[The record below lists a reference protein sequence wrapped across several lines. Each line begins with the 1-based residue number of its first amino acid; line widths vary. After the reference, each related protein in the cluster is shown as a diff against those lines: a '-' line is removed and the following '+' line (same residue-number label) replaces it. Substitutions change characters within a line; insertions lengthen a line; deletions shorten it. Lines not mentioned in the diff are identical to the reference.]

1 MKKVNNYK
9 VKVENLENTYTL
21 SNNDISDIE
30 VLDNEVL
37 TIIEVIDDDIKII
50 RNLIVGKNATLNYIK
65 IGNSNQP
72 SNIEY
77 VNKIGVNATLNM
89 FLFDFGSSNN
99 IINTKLESDN
109 STFKIQGLNDL
120 KNSSRVEYIVTTNH
134 KTKSLSDIS
143 FKNLLNDKSFAKVD
157 MFSIVENSAAFSKA
171 FQNSKTIL
179 LSDDSAVQIT
189 PHLEISIDELE
200 ASHGATCGDLDKD
213 GLYYLESRGIKEDD
227 AKILLL
233 NAIRNEV
240 YSNLKDEK
248 LIEYV
253 KGL

>member
-1 MKKVNNYK
+1 MNKVNDYK
-9 VKVENLENTYTL
+9 EKVENLEDTYTL

-30 VLDNEVL
+30 VLEDEVL
-37 TIIEVIDDDIKII
+37 TIIEVINNDIKII
-50 RNLIVGKNATLNYIK
+50 KNLIVGKNATLNYIK
-65 IGNSNQP
+65 IGRSNPP
-72 SNIEY
+72 SNINY
-77 VNKIGVNATLNM
+77 INKIGDNATLNM
-89 FLFDFGSSNN
+89 FLFDFESSKNT
-99 IINTKLESDN
+99 IDTKLESN
-109 STFKIQGLNDL
+109 NATLNINGLIDL

-134 KTKSLSDIS
+134 QIKSLSDVS
-143 FKNLLNDKSFAKVD
+143 FKNLLDGKSHTKLD
-157 MFSIVENSAAFSKA
+157 MFSIVEKSAAYSKA

-179 LSDDSAVQIT
+179 LSDDSVVQVT

-200 ASHGATCGDLDKD
+200 ASHGATCGDLDRD
-213 GLYYLESRGIKEDD
+213 ALYYLESRGIKEHD

-240 YSNLKDEK
+240 YATLKDEK

>member
-1 MKKVNNYK
+1 MKKVNDYK

-21 SNNDISDIE
+21 SNNENADIE
-30 VLDNEVL
+30 VSDGEVL
-37 TIIEVIDDDIKII
+37 TIIEVIDSDIKII
-50 RNLIVGKNATLNYIK
+50 RNLIVGENATLNYIK
-65 IGNSNQP
+65 IGKSTET
-72 SNIEY
+72 SDIKY
-77 VNKIGVNATLNM
+77 INKIGDNATLNM
-89 FLFDFGSSNN
+89 FLFDFDSSNN
-99 IINTKLESDN
+99 AIDTKLESDN
-109 STFKIQGLNDL
+109 STLNIKGLIDL

-143 FKNLLNDKSFAKVD
+143 FKNLLDGTSQAKLD

-179 LSDDSAVQIT
+179 LSDDSSIQVT

-213 GLYYLESRGIKEDD
+213 GLYYLESRGIKEYD

-248 LIEYV
+248 LIEYLR
-253 KGL
+253 GL